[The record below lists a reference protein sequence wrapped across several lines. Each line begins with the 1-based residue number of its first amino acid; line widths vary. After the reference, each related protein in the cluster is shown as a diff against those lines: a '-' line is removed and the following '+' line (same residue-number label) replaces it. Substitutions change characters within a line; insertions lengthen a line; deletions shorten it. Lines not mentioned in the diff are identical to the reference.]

1 MRRGAAQC
9 DVATSSRRA
18 PPAAGTVPVMTR
30 FGVVALAVV
39 TLLVSSCSR
48 MSTAPTGGVANP
60 STATTAPTMTTPP
73 AVATTKAPNTALT
86 GTVLAFSPKSAGEVA
101 RAIYVPHAHT
111 GTLWRAP
118 TKNSYVVRAA
128 CSASAPGATVTY
140 EVLDARPSTP
150 ETERSFTSAEIPCDS
165 TVTVNSASP
174 LVGNVISIKLTNISD
189 RVTRAFAVIVPE

>member
-1 MRRGAAQC
+1 
-9 DVATSSRRA
+9 
-18 PPAAGTVPVMTR
+18 MTR

-39 TLLVSSCSR
+39 TLLVSSCSS

-60 STATTAPTMTTPP
+60 STATTTPTMTTPP

-86 GTVLAFSPKSAGEVA
+86 GTVLTFPPKSAGEVA

-111 GTLWRAP
+111 ETLWRAP

-150 ETERSFTSAEIPCDS
+150 ETERAFTSAEIPCDGI
-165 TVTVNSASP
+165 VTVNSASP